1 MVDGVGFFISS
12 PKSLNLK
19 MGLFS
24 QMSSIIHFIL
34 TAVFINIATCS
45 IVVMC
50 CVSIEYD
57 RVHNVIFR
65 SLKKIIWP

>member
-24 QMSSIIHFIL
+24 QLSSIIHYSDSISFHIL
-34 TAVFINIATCS
+34 QHG
-45 IVVMC
+45 VVMC